1 MPNIKPG
8 PWNQINAR
16 PLTQNLFRTTF
27 SRAIAA
33 NGVDPTWFR
42 QIGPLGAG
50 IGYSQTGGNLV
61 LTSGVTANSELILRS
76 TQSFAGDIEMRWQS
90 ILSQRIVNQSFVVE
104 LVDVVGDELAIL
116 VNSATSATITFRPGE
131 NPFTAANVGQSIN
144 MGAFNGVAGIPG
156 RYAIASVSGDTVT
169 FTVSGFPASGNGT
182 CSLFGWNFI
191 RCVYSGTTAT
201 SMNFDTQRNGYNS
214 GDTAATINTT
224 ASPGHMGIAQVSS
237 GSSTLLDQLVASATG
252 LQTAVRANRVVNLPT
267 EEQNLF
273 FQLRIVNGSTAPA
286 STTTWTVGMVA
297 VYDFRTANVT
307 INDTR
312 PTGVSSPLPM
322 QVSGGTLPAVT
333 TVTTVTT
340 VSALTGGGAAEDAA
354 AGANPVTVGGVV
366 RTAVA
371 PTTLVAGDAARA
383 TMTAG
388 AAMVMHPYSVPEAS
402 WQTPAIVG
410 GLVNTTTSLQ
420 LREAPGALLCTYV
433 TAIDLYSEAL
443 TNATDLRIREP
454 DLTCASQTI
463 ASNTL
468 TTSATHN
475 LRVGDAVVFTA
486 STVTGITAGVTYYV
500 LTTPAGTTLTL
511 SATRGGST
519 LTISGTGVTAT
530 FHKVLWMTR
539 IPTTGAA
546 PRQLMFRVPLRGSV
560 NTNLLVQTA
569 TASGAGAVYLSA
581 QGFIAQ

>member
-61 LTSGVTANSELILRS
+61 LTSGVTANSEVILRS
-76 TQSFAGDIEMRWQS
+76 TQSFASDMEMRWQS

-116 VNSATSATITFRPGE
+116 VNSATSVTITFRPGE
-131 NPFTAANVGQSIN
+131 NPFTAANVGQAMS

-169 FTVSGFPASGNGT
+169 FTVAGFPASGSGT

-191 RCVYSGTTAT
+191 RCVYSGATAT
-201 SMNFDTQRNGYNS
+201 TMNFDTQRNGYNS

-237 GSSTLLDQLVASATG
+237 GAATLLDQLVASATTV
-252 LQTAVRANRVVNLPT
+252 QTAVRANRVVNMPT

-273 FQLRIVNGSTAPA
+273 FQLRIVNGSTPPA

-312 PTGVSSPLPM
+312 PTGASSPLPV
-322 QVSGGTLPAVT
+322 QVTAPLPAGTAVIGTATVAGQAAHDAAIAGNPVRVGARAISAAYATVSTGDQADLISTLQGVLVTRPWQIPELEWSYAAASGGVT
-333 TVTTVTT
+333 NTTDV
-340 VSALTGGGAAEDAA
+340 ALAAA
-354 AGANPVTVGGVV
+354 AGAGLRRFITSMTLSNNSATATEVVLKDGATIIWRGHLPANAPNVNVNFQNP
-366 RTAVA
+366 
-371 PTTLVAGDAARA
+371 LK
-383 TMTAG
+383 
-388 AAMVMHPYSVPEAS
+388 
-402 WQTPAIVG
+402 
-410 GLVNTTTSLQ
+410 
-420 LREAPGALLCTYV
+420 
-433 TAIDLYSEAL
+433 
-443 TNATDLRIREP
+443 
-454 DLTCASQTI
+454 
-463 ASNTL
+463 
-468 TTSATHN
+468 TSANAALNFACIT
-475 LRVGDAVVFTA
+475 TA
-486 STVTGITAGVTYYV
+486 A
-500 LTTPAGTTLTL
+500 
-511 SATRGGST
+511 
-519 LTISGTGVTAT
+519 
-530 FHKVLWMTR
+530 
-539 IPTTGAA
+539 
-546 PRQLMFRVPLRGSV
+546 
-560 NTNLLVQTA
+560 
-569 TASGAGAVYLSA
+569 AVYVNA
-581 QGFIAQ
+581 QGFTAP